1 MYQNTKK
8 RWASIAILLAAFCLQ
23 ATAQNTLYLMKG
35 DKLVATHSIEEGDY
49 VTFKRPESQP
59 AQATVSLQAVETGKN
74 FIKYKVTAGADQYY
88 AHGFWTASYI
98 DQVLKAYY
106 STKLE
111 DADETT
117 LKAAVRLLLQ
127 YQSYDDKGT
136 LSYTI
141 NNGDNDGNGTN
152 FFIPAGQDFYVA
164 ANNLT
169 NYDEKGG
176 TAQMGDELS
185 IVKMTTLAAGTS
197 SESISVEY
205 ARLTDDEE
213 ATFNITPSSGI
224 VTLYTLLAKK
234 KELDQNVSIYGF
246 DKVFFASAEPWTAT
260 EWSKWGA
267 EQAWSLDGEDDY
279 VMTVLGIDA
288 NGDWAKAECEQ
299 HIATAADN
307 CPKINLL
314 SKKAAD
320 GSVSVTY
327 EITPS
332 NVTAAHVRLMK
343 ENDLENLI
351 NAGSTLQ
358 DEAVGG
364 DAEDITATINEQG
377 EATFEKSDLAR
388 GWYSLLISATDDN
401 GTTVCEANFHSHLA
415 NSQWE
420 VNTTSFPATS
430 LAKAASLRTVP
441 QLQISPAN
449 NTLRQLQHSLARH

>member
-1 MYQNTKK
+1 M
-8 RWASIAILLAAFCLQ
+8 RWATIALALAAFCLH

-35 DKLVATHSIEEGDY
+35 DQLVATHAIEEGDY

-59 AQATVSLQAVETGKN
+59 TQATVSLQAIETGKN
-74 FIKYKVTAGADQYY
+74 FLRYKVTAGDNQYY

-98 DQVLKAYY
+98 DKVMQAYY
-106 STKLE
+106 STKL
-111 DADETT
+111 DNADETT
-117 LKAAVRLLLQ
+117 LKAVIRLLLQ
-127 YQSYDDKGT
+127 YQSYTDQGT

-141 NNGDNDGNGTN
+141 TNGSNDGNGTN
-152 FFIPAGQDFYVA
+152 FYIPAGQDFYVA

-169 NYDEKGG
+169 DVDEQAG
-176 TAQMGDELS
+176 TSKMGDELS
-185 IVKMTTLAAGTS
+185 IVKMTTLEAGTS

-205 ARLTDDEE
+205 AGLTDDDE

-246 DKVFFASAEPWTAT
+246 NKVFFASADPWTAT

-267 EQAWSLDGEDDY
+267 DQAWSLDGEDDY

-288 NGDWAKAECEQ
+288 NGDWTKAECEQ
-299 HIATAADN
+299 HIVTASDN

-314 SKKAAD
+314 SKEAAD
-320 GSVSVTY
+320 GTVSVSY

-332 NVTAAHVRLMK
+332 NVSAAHVRLMK
-343 ENDLENLI
+343 ENDLENAI

-358 DEAVGG
+358 AEAVAS
-364 DAEDITATINEQG
+364 DAEDVTTAINQQG
-377 EATFEKSDLAR
+377 EATFTKSDLAR
-388 GWYSLLISATDDN
+388 GWYALLISATDEN
-401 GTTVCEANFHSHLA
+401 GTTVCEANFHSHLTGA
-415 NSQWE
+415 QWE

-430 LAKAASLRTVP
+430 SAKAASLRNVP
-441 QLQISPAN
+441 QLPINPAKGAQI
-449 NTLRQLQHSLARH
+449 QLQHSLAR